1 MNRLPFVLLPLATI
15 SNLRKNSLASCHL
28 TWPNIHGLDWH
39 SRCHVSWSKEG
50 RTMATKIL
58 VPLKKHDRLDEIV
71 PYIQELAEPG
81 ASVVFLIHH
90 PVSGFKWLQA
100 YAAISQCGIETAMV
114 IRRMAVTTTVDIY
127 AGSLSKTLRHYMS
140 NGDVQFVVM
149 QPGIGQRI
157 GSYRRGM
164 VSIRSIFRHPFSS
177 SMFIRPSA

>member
-1 MNRLPFVLLPLATI
+1 
-15 SNLRKNSLASCHL
+15 
-28 TWPNIHGLDWH
+28 
-39 SRCHVSWSKEG
+39 
-50 RTMATKIL
+50 MATKIL

-114 IRRMAVTTTVDIY
+114 IRRMAESYSMRMRMQLARQKVFRTCEALHRLGVTTTVDIY
-127 AGSLSKTLRHYMS
+127 AGSLSKTLSGYVS
-140 NGDVQFVVM
+140 DGDAQLVVM

-157 GSYRRGM
+157 ASYLQGIAT
-164 VSIRSIFRHPFSS
+164 IRSVYRHPFSS
-177 SMFIRPSA
+177 SIFIRPSA